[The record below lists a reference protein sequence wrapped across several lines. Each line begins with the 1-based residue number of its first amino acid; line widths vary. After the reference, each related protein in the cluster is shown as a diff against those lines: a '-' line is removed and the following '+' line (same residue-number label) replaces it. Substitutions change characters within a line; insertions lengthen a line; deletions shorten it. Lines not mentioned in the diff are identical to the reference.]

1 MTPADYRS
9 LAAEYTA
16 AGRDADADVC
26 EIMAQERERMDRYER
41 GQVLTTED
49 DDEGAPTVAPLIPAI
64 VETAHGQQYALPLE
78 V

>member
-26 EIMAQERERMDRYER
+26 EVLAQEAERLSRYTDEE
-41 GQVLTTED
+41 GHAAPPIVTTPAGEQYVLPGMEATT
-49 DDEGAPTVAPLIPAI
+49 
-64 VETAHGQQYALPLE
+64 
-78 V
+78 